1 MPGTLKIKVASARH
15 FKCKLQVTDASKTKE
30 EITWSVISK
39 CLTSTL
45 EIKVAS
51 AGHLKCKL

>member
-15 FKCKLQVTDASKTKE
+15 SKCKLYVTDASKTKE
-30 EITWSVISK
+30 EITWYVISK

-45 EIKVAS
+45 EIKVAGT
-51 AGHLKCKL
+51 GH